1 MQIEQVNLRER
12 IEQVRLSFDTQ
23 LAEVLVGR
31 PDLSQAQIGEEFGV
45 SQKVIRRVIKQF
57 NLGAR
62 RRGSK
67 PTQHLRP
74 FASTKKSSANTETG
88 SSS

>member
-1 MQIEQVNLRER
+1 MQIEQVNLRDR

-31 PDLSQAQIGEEFGV
+31 PDLSQAQIGEEFGI

-57 NLGAR
+57 NIGAR
-62 RRGSK
+62 RRGPKS
-67 PTQHLRP
+67 TQHLRP
-74 FASTKKSSANTETG
+74 YAFIKKRSTNTET
-88 SSS
+88 SSSS